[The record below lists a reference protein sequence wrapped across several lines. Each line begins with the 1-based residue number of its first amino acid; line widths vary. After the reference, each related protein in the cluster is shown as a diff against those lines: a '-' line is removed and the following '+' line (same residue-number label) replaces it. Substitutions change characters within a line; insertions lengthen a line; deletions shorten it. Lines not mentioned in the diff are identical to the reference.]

1 MNKTIPEKILLN
13 QAVVVDSSMPYK
25 LASGVNSPV
34 YCDIRKLLSDV
45 ATRNEIIEKLSTK
58 IQKEKFE
65 NYVLVGV
72 ATAGIPWASLLSQRL
87 NMPLAYVRPEPKD
100 HGLGKQIEGKIN
112 KGQKAIVIEDLT
124 STGGSAIRSVEAIK
138 AENIEVLCCY
148 SICSYRSKLATEKFI
163 NLDIK
168 HSFLFG
174 IDEILE
180 TAFNTKYLN
189 KAEIDIVQTWLRTGP
204 FLSDI

>member
-1 MNKTIPEKILLN
+1 
-13 QAVVVDSSMPYK
+13 MPYK